1 MSWFQRR
8 SSAPRSPIPE
18 PAAPADAGPATS
30 IPRPAAVE
38 SNQRSM
44 AAATADEP
52 RAEPARDVG
61 LTALSAANFAD
72 DPAAP
77 RSPAVIDRPRRRRR
91 RTARRGPPVGKVFG
105 ALTIGSVLAAMNWR
119 GDATA
124 SSPLRYAEMPTP
136 DGEGSQERRV
146 LGALRLGQ
154 FLAGVNWKNAHK
166 GPKLEILSGAETDA
180 ARCVLETFMN
190 EINWD

>member
-8 SSAPRSPIPE
+8 LSAPRPPVAEPASPVAAAS
-18 PAAPADAGPATS
+18 AAPAT
-30 IPRPAAVE
+30 RPSGAE
-38 SNQRSM
+38 SNQRPLG
-44 AAATADEP
+44 AASANQTKVETG
-52 RAEPARDVG
+52 EEFG
-61 LTALSAANFAD
+61 LTSLSTANFAD

-77 RSPAVIDRPRRRRR
+77 RSLAVIDRPRRRRR
-91 RTARRGPPVGKVFG
+91 RTLRRGPPVGKVFG
-105 ALTIGSVLAAMNWR
+105 ALTIGSVLSAMNWR
-119 GDATA
+119 GDKTV

-136 DGEGSQERRV
+136 EGEGSQERRV

-154 FLAGVNWKNAHK
+154 FLAGVNWKNTRK
-166 GPKLEILSGAETDA
+166 GPKLEILSGAETDS